1 MKNTRSLVA
10 ALLAL
15 TVVAGAFTGGVAAAS
30 AASLTATPSAPGE
43 TAQHTA
49 TLTAGS
55 TVDTSSWNG
64 FQVNYQDAGA
74 AASNVSVEDVATI
87 GIDRGD
93 NRTGDAVDVNVS
105 DDLASVSTSNNGE
118 TLTFDLGGS
127 YSLYEGDE
135 VVLVY
140 ENVVN
145 PDQAGSYNV
154 TLDINPQSSGSEAT
168 ATFDVEDTQQSTTT
182 QTTTTQTTDETTTQS
197 TTTTQTTADT
207 TTSDTTTMSDMTT
220 SADTTTTSD
229 DSGSSGSTPGFGLGV
244 GLLAVTGAAFL
255 ALRD

>member
-1 MKNTRSLVA
+1 MKNTRSVLA

-30 AASLTATPSAPGE
+30 AASLTANPSAPGA

-64 FQVNYQDAGA
+64 FQVNYQGSGA
-74 AASNVSVEDVATI
+74 DASNVSVEDVATI

-93 NRTGDAVDVNVS
+93 NQTGDAVDVNVS
-105 DDLASVSTSNNGE
+105 DDLASVSSSNNGA

-135 VVLVY
+135 VVVVY
-140 ENVVN
+140 KDVAN
-145 PDQAGSYNV
+145 PNQAGSYNV

-168 ATFDVEDTQQSTTT
+168 ATFDVEDAT
-182 QTTTTQTTDETTTQS
+182 QTTTSDDTTTADTTDETTMS
-197 TTTTQTTADT
+197 EDT
-207 TTSDTTTMSDMTT
+207 TTE
-220 SADTTTTSD
+220 SD
-229 DSGSSGSTPGFGLGV
+229 DSGSSGSTPGFGLGA

>member
-74 AASNVSVEDVATI
+74 DASNVSVEDVATI

-182 QTTTTQTTDETTTQS
+182 QTTTTQTTDETTTQ
-197 TTTTQTTADT
+197 TTADT
-207 TTSDTTTMSDMTT
+207 TTSDTTTMSDTTT

>member
-1 MKNTRSLVA
+1 MKNTRSLLA

-15 TVVAGAFTGGVAAAS
+15 TVVAGAFTGGVAAAT
-30 AASLTATPSAPGE
+30 AASLTANPSAPGA

-64 FQVNYQDAGA
+64 FQVNYQGSGTD
-74 AASNVSVEDVATI
+74 ASNVSVEDVATI

-93 NRTGDAVDVNVS
+93 NQTGDAVDVNVS
-105 DDLASVSTSNNGE
+105 DDLASVSTSNNGA

-135 VVLVY
+135 VVVVY
-140 ENVVN
+140 EDVAN

-154 TLDINPQSSGSEAT
+154 TLDINPQSSGSQAT
-168 ATFDVEDTQQSTTT
+168 ATFDVENALQSETTT
-182 QTTTTQTTDETTTQS
+182 QTTTQTTSGDTTADDTTSSS
-197 TTTTQTTADT
+197 TTMGSADT
-207 TTSDTTTMSDMTT
+207 TTSAATTTE
-220 SADTTTTSD
+220 SD
-229 DSGSSGSTPGFGLGV
+229 DSGSSGGSPGFGLGV
-244 GLLAVTGAAFL
+244 GLLAVAGAAFL

>member
-30 AASLTATPSAPGE
+30 AASLTANPSAAGA

-64 FQVNYQDAGA
+64 FQVNYQGSGA
-74 AASNVSVEDVATI
+74 DASNVSVEDVAAI

-93 NRTGDAVDVNVS
+93 NQTGDAVDVNVS
-105 DDLASVSTSNNGE
+105 DDLASVSSSNNGA

-135 VVLVY
+135 VVVVY
-140 ENVVN
+140 EDVAN

-154 TLDINPQSSGSEAT
+154 TLDINPQSSGSQAT
-168 ATFDVEDTQQSTTT
+168 ATFDVADTQQSTTT
-182 QTTTTQTTDETTTQS
+182 QTTTSGD
-197 TTTTQTTADT
+197 TTTQTTADDT
-207 TTSDTTTMSDMTT
+207 TTESTTTQSADTTTMSE
-220 SADTTTTSD
+220 DTTTESD

>member
-1 MKNTRSLVA
+1 M
-10 ALLAL
+10 

-30 AASLTATPSAPGE
+30 AASLTANPSAPGA

-64 FQVNYQDAGA
+64 FQVNYQGSGA
-74 AASNVSVEDVATI
+74 DASNVSVEDVAAI

-93 NRTGDAVDVNVS
+93 NQTGDAVDVNVS
-105 DDLASVSTSNNGE
+105 DDLASVSTSNNGA

-135 VVLVY
+135 VVVVY
-140 ENVVN
+140 EDVVN

-154 TLDINPQSSGSEAT
+154 TLDINPQSSGSQAT
-168 ATFDVEDTQQSTTT
+168 ATFDVEDTTQTTT
-182 QTTTTQTTDETTTQS
+182 TTSGDTTTTQTTDETTT

-207 TTSDTTTMSDMTT
+207 TQTSDETTDGTTMSEDTTT
-220 SADTTTTSD
+220 ASD